1 MKNETRPAQFGTKDW
16 ILRFVKGMFIGS
28 GFILP
33 GVSGGAL
40 AAIFGIYERII
51 GFLAHITRNFKENV
65 LFFLPVGLGGLT
77 GIFILSFAVSFLLG
91 SYASIILWF
100 FVGCIVGTVPALW
113 NEAGKKGRSK
123 REIIILTISFIAAT
137 IFLWKGA
144 SLFTEVPQNTWT
156 WMLAGFLI
164 ALGVIVPGLS
174 PSNFLIYMGMYKAMA
189 DGFKTLDLSVIIPIG
204 IGGVITV
211 LSLSKVIDYIFS
223 KAYPQLFH
231 FIMGVVFA
239 STIMIIPTDYTGFGL
254 LSYSACV
261 VMLVLGVLLGA
272 WMSRLEERYK

>member
-123 REIIILTISFIAAT
+123 REIIILSISFIVAT

-144 SLFTEVPQNTWT
+144 GLFTEVPQNTWT

-189 DGFKTLDLSVIIPIG
+189 DGFKILDLSVIIPIG
-204 IGGVITV
+204 IGGIITA

>member
-77 GIFILSFAVSFLLG
+77 GIFILSFVVSFLLG

-239 STIMIIPTDYTGFGL
+239 STIMIIPTDYNDFGVL
-254 LSYSACV
+254 DYGACV
-261 VMLVLGVLLGA
+261 LMLVLGAALGA

>member
-1 MKNETRPAQFGTKDW
+1 MKNETRPAQFDTKDW

-91 SYASIILWF
+91 SYASIVLWF

-113 NEAGKKGRSK
+113 KEAGKKGRS
-123 REIIILTISFIAAT
+123 RRDIIILALSFIAAT
-137 IFLWKGA
+137 VFLWKGA
-144 SLFTEVPQNTWT
+144 GLFTEVPHNFWT
-156 WMLAGFLI
+156 WMIAGFLI
-164 ALGVIVPGLS
+164 ALGIIVPGLS
-174 PSNFLIYMGMYKAMA
+174 PSNFLVYMGMYKAMA

-204 IGGVITV
+204 IGGIVTV
-211 LSLSKVIDYIFS
+211 LTLSKLIDYIFS

-239 STIMIIPTDYTGFGL
+239 STIMIIPTNYTGFGP
-254 LSYSACV
+254 LSYGACV
-261 VMLVLGVLLGA
+261 LMLVLGIALGA